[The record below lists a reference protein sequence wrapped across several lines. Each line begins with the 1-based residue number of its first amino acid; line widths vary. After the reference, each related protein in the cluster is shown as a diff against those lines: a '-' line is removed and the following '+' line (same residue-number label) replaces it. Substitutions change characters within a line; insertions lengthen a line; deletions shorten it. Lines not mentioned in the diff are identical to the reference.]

1 VKVASTARLCASPA
15 ALPIGAYVRKCGAEA
30 HDWLNLPVRHEKPC
44 ASAIFAELL
53 RRIGKK
59 VLILQALFNM
69 DGYRLN
75 PIK

>member
-1 VKVASTARLCASPA
+1 MKVAFTAHLCASPA
-15 ALPIGAYVRKCGAEA
+15 ALPIGASVWKCGAEA
-30 HDWLNLPVRHEKPC
+30 HGWLNLPVRHEKPC
-44 ASAIFAELL
+44 GGAIFAKLL
-53 RRIGKK
+53 RGIGKK

>member
-1 VKVASTARLCASPA
+1 MHSPLPGCPGPCRLS
-15 ALPIGAYVRKCGAEA
+15 LECGAEA

-44 ASAIFAELL
+44 GGAIFAELL
-53 RRIGKK
+53 RGIGKK